1 MITVT
6 RDGAP
11 VSVPQISE
19 EQRETLWA
27 AVFRAYLQRHP
38 EEADTGGQAAAEAS
52 TSPA

>member
-6 RDGAP
+6 RDGVP
-11 VSVPQISE
+11 VSVSQISE

-38 EEADTGGQAAAEAS
+38 EEADMGGQAAAEPS